1 MRVAV
6 FLVPL
11 LLFMA
16 GCSEDGGGPDDAD
29 DGPDGTPSPA
39 PSGPGGQSPPPPD
52 DPAGNASLTP
62 VTIEVALSGA
72 YPVNIAY
79 DPARIEVAAGSLV
92 TLVFTNNDVNPL
104 PSHDWV
110 LEGVEGAATD
120 TIGNGQT
127 TEVTFE
133 APPPGEYAFFCSV
146 GDHRDQGMEG
156 VFVVT

>member
-6 FLVPL
+6 VLVPL

-16 GCSEDGGGPDDAD
+16 GCSDGGGPDDAD
-29 DGPDGTPSPA
+29 GPEDTPSPT
-39 PSGPGGQSPPPPD
+39 PNGPGGAQQPPD
-52 DPAGNASLTP
+52 GPAADVPLTP
-62 VTIEVALSGA
+62 VTIDVALSGA
-72 YPVNIAY
+72 YPANIAY

-92 TLVFTNNDVNPL
+92 TIVFTNNDINPL

-110 LEGVEGAATD
+110 LEGVSGAATD

-156 VFVVT
+156 AFVVT